1 MRTLMPFLT
10 FCGEQHGMAEAAIEL
25 YCSVADRFGVTGQL
39 NLAHPH

>member
-10 FCGEQHGMAEAAIEL
+10 FCGEQHGKAAIEL
-25 YCSVADRFGVTGQL
+25 YCSVADRFGVTWQL